1 LIDASGQLGTISSS
15 RLHKQEIQAM
25 AGASD
30 RLLQLRPV
38 QFRYTEADASGQR
51 PVQYGLIAEEVAE
64 VFPELVILDENGL
77 PETVAYHLLPAL
89 LLNELQKEQELNRAQ
104 SEKLAR
110 QEELLAEM
118 RLLEEK
124 LAAVET
130 LVATLQLSAGTA
142 VR

>member
-1 LIDASGQLGTISSS
+1 
-15 RLHKQEIQAM
+15 M